1 MVIFY
6 LAQNKILQYN
16 IKIRYFMR
24 IIMRI
29 LKHAA
34 FSDTL
39 SITAKRLWA

>member
-1 MVIFY
+1 
-6 LAQNKILQYN
+6 
-16 IKIRYFMR
+16 
-24 IIMRI
+24 MRI